1 MVTVSTFVLIK
12 TYFPSFVV
20 TTVSFGSLCIPVVD
34 FAARIVIPLACL
46 VCLVI
51 IYEDSLELWTTD
63 SPINFWICICMGF
76 VCGVIVEF
84 FIALREY
91 TKKTKEG
98 RGTEM
103 KLSDYRDKE
112 RERTMSSMLKAD
124 KWSRVIFPI
133 SFAIFIIIYA
143 IVAGYYIK

>member
-1 MVTVSTFVLIK
+1 
-12 TYFPSFVV
+12 
-20 TTVSFGSLCIPVVD
+20 
-34 FAARIVIPLACL
+34 
-46 VCLVI
+46 
-51 IYEDSLELWTTD
+51 
-63 SPINFWICICMGF
+63 MGF